1 MAEYTLPNG
10 TSRHINSSSAD
21 SSYGIDHLLD
31 DISLLSSNNPYVFQL
46 QNAENKTDYKRL
58 YTQAI
63 QWEANQLDYRQQLS
77 DQRKLRDEERFYNS
91 EAQQAQ
97 RMRAA
102 GLNPDT
108 LGLSGGSA
116 GAGGGVSTPSMTG
129 TDLAELN
136 TPLENAQTASSVM
149 SSTAGLISSVT
160 GGISSIT
167 GTIHSIRNFDNVLRG
182 SSASAGISEAQE
194 QLANATVPQQV
205 VLSKLGLA
213 TKLAEV
219 FPFKQDDKG
228 ASIVPTLEELTA
240 FTKRFGIDDE
250 AFPGLLNDVISNPK
264 YKSLYDQLQ
273 LESNQSH
280 ARVVNR
286 TLDFFN
292 KFEEFQVQLDAQ
304 SQRIQFHA
312 GQFQERYNALI
323 ALSDIPEMQVDNME
337 KALGVESEEL
347 DNRSE
352 LAELYGMQL
361 KRDTEAFKESL
372 LSLRD
377 DQQVVEDLLSI
388 YESDEKF
395 MQTAEGVAEVARL
408 REELAL
414 IKSLGSQ
421 QIQSL
426 FPVMHDIYGRLYVNQ
441 GAGLLT
447 DGPDSGLAV
456 DWTQKSRNILN
467 WYKQGWTGFVADP
480 DRWGTML
487 NKAVD
492 AGLGLLTSY
501 LGVKGFATSTTTTM
515 QSPKGLSTTTTKS
528 TQTPDFGWQ

>member
-1 MAEYTLPNG
+1 MKKFTAPNG
-10 TSRHINSSSAD
+10 GDFTIHRLAAD
-21 SSYGIDHLLD
+21 SLYGQIHIQEDTD
-31 DISLLSSNNPYVFQL
+31 YLSPNNPYVVQL
-46 QNAENKTDYKRL
+46 ENAENKTDYKRL

-63 QWEANQLDYRQQLS
+63 QWEANQVDYQQQLS

-108 LGLSGGSA
+108 LGLSGGSS
-116 GAGGGVSTPSMTG
+116 GSGGGVSTPSMVG

-136 TPLENAQTASSVM
+136 TPVENAQTASSVI

-167 GTIHSIRNFDNVLRG
+167 GTIQSIRNFDNVLRG
-182 SSASAGISEAQE
+182 SSASAGIAEAQE
-194 QLANATVPQQV
+194 QLANATVPQQSV
-205 VLSKLGLA
+205 MSKLGLA

-240 FTKRFGIDDE
+240 FSKRFGIDDE

-264 YKSLYDQLQ
+264 YKSLYDKLQ

-286 TLDFFN
+286 SLDFFN

-304 SQRIQFHA
+304 SQRIQFHS
-312 GQFQERYNALI
+312 GQFQERYNALM
-323 ALSDIPEMQVDNME
+323 ALSDVPEMQVENTE

-347 DNRSE
+347 DNR
-352 LAELYGMQL
+352 AEMARQYSIQL
-361 KRDTEAFKESL
+361 KRDAEAFQNSL
-372 LSLRD
+372 LSLAE
-377 DQQVVEDLLSI
+377 DQKEIEDLLAK
-388 YESDEKF
+388 YTSDAKF
-395 MQTAEGVAEVARL
+395 MSSAEGVSEVARL
-408 REELAL
+408 NEELSL
-414 IKSLGSQ
+414 VKSLGSQ

-426 FPVMHDIYGRLYVNQ
+426 FPIMHDIYGRLYVNQ

-447 DGPDSGLAV
+447 DSPGSGLDG

-480 DRWGTML
+480 DRWGSML

-492 AGLGLLTSY
+492 AGLGLLETY
-501 LGVKGFATSTTTTM
+501 LGSKGSKTTTTTTRGLSSTTTVT
-515 QSPKGLSTTTTKS
+515 Q
-528 TQTPDFGWQ
+528 QTPTFGWQ